1 MRINPPRRVRVV
13 LYLVGVFVPPL
24 AAYGYAKG
32 VLGPA
37 ELGLIGA
44 YVASLNLLAAANTQP
59 PEVVDKAIEEPI
71 I

>member
-1 MRINPPRRVRVV
+1 MRINPPRRVRVA

-37 ELGLIGA
+37 ELGLIGT
-44 YVASLNLLAAANTQP
+44 YVASINLLAAANTNP
-59 PEVVDKAIEEPI
+59 PEVIDQGIEEPI